1 MAENNSAGLEK
12 KYGLMTATAMVIGNV
27 IGSGVF
33 FKAEKV
39 QGVTGGNLPTGIL
52 AWIIGGLI
60 MVICANVFAVLATR
74 YEKCG
79 GVMDYAEVTVGG
91 KYAYFIGWF
100 MATIYYPTLVSVLG
114 WVGARYFCVLCGWD
128 ITGGACLTIAGFF
141 LMFFYVLNVLAPRL
155 AGKFQVSTTVI
166 KLIPLF
172 LMVIFG
178 IISGLKNGIL
188 VENFTSG
195 VIADVSGNPLLAA
208 VIATSFAYE
217 GWISATSINAELKN
231 AKRNLPLA
239 LTFGT
244 LIVVVVYVLYYI
256 GLAGTVPNADMMA
269 GDGTGVKLAFS
280 HIFKSLGGTLLFVF
294 VIISCLGT
302 LNGMM
307 MGNIR
312 NFYAIASRNQ
322 GPKPEVFGQLDSA
335 TKMPLASSILGLLVV
350 AFWFLYFVGANLVEV
365 PWFGSFSFDSSEVPA
380 VTTYALYIPI
390 FVGMMMKEKEL
401 GAFKRFVL
409 PVLGVIACCMMIA
422 AGIGGYGIKTI
433 LCYLVIF
440 AVIMGIG
447 ALFMNPKKKN

>member
-1 MAENNSAGLEK
+1 MSENSSTGLEK

-39 QGVTGGNLPTGIL
+39 QSVTGGDLPTGII

-79 GVMDYAEVTVGG
+79 GVMDYAEVTVGS

-114 WVGARYFCVLCGWD
+114 WVGARYVCVLFGWD
-128 ITGGACLTIAGFF
+128 ITGGACLAIAGFF
-141 LMFFYVLNVLAPRL
+141 LMFFFVLNVLAPRI

-166 KLIPLF
+166 KLIPLL

-178 IISGLKNGIL
+178 IIGGLRSGVLL
-188 VENFTSG
+188 ENFTSG
-195 VIADVSGNPLLAA
+195 VVADVYGNPLLAA

-231 AKRNLPLA
+231 AKKNLPLA

-244 LIVVVVYVLYYI
+244 LIVVIVYVLYYI
-256 GLAGTVPNADMMA
+256 GLAGTVPNAQMMA

-280 HIFKSLGGTLLFVF
+280 FIFKNLAGTLLFVF

-312 NFYAIASRNQ
+312 NFYAIAVRDQ
-322 GPKPEVFGQLDSA
+322 GPRPEVFKQVDSA
-335 TKMPLASSILGLLVV
+335 TKMPLASSILGLFVV
-350 AFWFLYFVGANLVEV
+350 ALWFLYFFGANLTDT
-365 PWFGSFSFDSSEVPA
+365 PWFGPFSFDSSEVPA

-390 FVGMMMKEKEL
+390 FIGMMRKEKDL
-401 GAFKRFVL
+401 GTFKRFVL
-409 PVLGVIACCMMIA
+409 PVLGVIACLMMML
-422 AGIGGYGIKTI
+422 AGFGGYGTTV
-433 LCYLVIF
+433 LYYLIIF

-447 ALFMNPKKKN
+447 ALFMNPKKN